1 MGDRLKDKLV
11 ELVNNPYD
19 LIINLD
25 LGFLYE
31 EQAQLASAI
40 SHYLRA
46 AEYGLDSTHKY
57 KRLLI
62 TESLLRAAICMDKLG
77 GRNHSTKG
85 LILHAISHLPS
96 LPQAYLQMSKVYE
109 ITSEWGECNA
119 VCSTGIEFIESY
131 QNLRYDGR
139 TKDEVLNELLYQKAV
154 SNYYLGKTYKA
165 RIDLLS
171 LKRRP
176 NLQGWISAAIDR
188 SLSAIG
194 YTDRFN
200 QVNYDSESNKSNK
213 PLFKDNAFVSYSQCM
228 QDVFVSSLIN
238 KQNGTY
244 VEIGSHD
251 PLLNNNTNLLETI
264 YGWKGISIDI
274 DKNIVNKFNSTRKNK
289 AIAADATKLDYKQ
302 LFIENNLPNEIE
314 YLQVDC
320 EPAITT
326 FEVLKRIPFDEYK
339 FGIITFE
346 HDHYKQ
352 DSNVRAESR
361 QFLESKGYELIIAD
375 VAHNCLQSFE
385 DWWGHP
391 EVLKKYIDR
400 EKLESI
406 KDTSSKPKCVL
417 DVFLN

>member
-1 MGDRLKDKLV
+1 MEDRLKNKLI

-19 LIINLD
+19 LNINLD

-46 AEYGLDSTHKY
+46 AEHGLDSNHKD

-77 GRNHSTKG
+77 GRNYSTKG

-96 LPQAYLQMSKVYE
+96 LPQAHLQMSKIYE
-109 ITSEWGECNA
+109 TTNEWAECNA
-119 VCSTGIEFIESY
+119 ACSTGIEFIESY

-176 NLQGWISAAIDR
+176 NLQGWILAAVDR
-188 SLSAIG
+188 SLNTIG

-200 QVNYDSESNKSNK
+200 QINYDSLPNKSTK
-213 PLFKDNAFVSYSQCM
+213 PLFKNNSFVSYSQCM
-228 QDVFVSSLIN
+228 QDVFVSSIIN
-238 KQNGTY
+238 KYYGTY

-251 PLLNNNTNLLETI
+251 PILNNNTNLLETV
-264 YGWKGISIDI
+264 YSWRGVSVDI
-274 DKNIVNKFNSTRKNK
+274 DQNIVNKFNSTRKNK
-289 AIAADATKLDYKQ
+289 AITADATKVDYKQ
-302 LFIENNLPNEIE
+302 LFVDNNLPNEID

-320 EPAITT
+320 EPATTT

-346 HDHYKQ
+346 HDHYKK

-361 QFLESKGYELIIAD
+361 EFLESKGYELIIAD

-391 EVLKKYIDR
+391 EVLKKYISK
-400 EKLESI
+400 ENFYSV
-406 KDTSSKPKCVL
+406 KDTSPQPKCVL
-417 DVFLN
+417 DIFIN

>member
-1 MGDRLKDKLV
+1 MILKSKLIDFIKDPHN
-11 ELVNNPYD
+11 LQ
-19 LIINLD
+19 INLD

-31 EQAQLASAI
+31 QENQLASAI
-40 SHYLRA
+40 SHYLRG
-46 AEYGLDSTHKY
+46 AEYGLDSAHKD

-77 GRNHSTKG
+77 SRNHSTKG

-96 LPQAYLQMSKVYE
+96 LPQSYLQMSKVYE
-109 ITSEWGECNA
+109 ITNEWNECNA
-119 VCSTGIEFIESY
+119 MCSTGIEFIESY
-131 QNLRYDGR
+131 QSLIYDTK
-139 TKDEVLNELLYQKAV
+139 TKDEVLNELLYQKAI
-154 SNYYLGKTYKA
+154 SNYYIGKTYKA

-171 LKRRP
+171 LRSKP
-176 NLQGWISAAIDR
+176 NLQNWILAAIDK
-188 SLSAIG
+188 SLNTIG

-200 QVNYDSESNKSNK
+200 QVNYDSLPNKSTK
-213 PLFKDNAFVSYSQCM
+213 SLFKDNTFISYSQCM

-238 KQNGTY
+238 RQNGTY

-251 PLLNNNTNLLETI
+251 PILNNNTNLLETV

-274 DKNIVNKFNSTRKNK
+274 DQNIVNKFNSTRKNK
-289 AIAADATKLDYKQ
+289 AIAADATKIDYKQ
-302 LFIENNLPNEIE
+302 LFIDNNLPDEIE

-320 EPAITT
+320 EPATTT

-361 QFLESKGYELIIAD
+361 EFLESKGYELIIAD

-391 EVLKKYIDR
+391 EVLKKYTDR
-400 EKLESI
+400 ETLESI
-406 KDTSSKPKCVL
+406 KDTSPKPKCVL
-417 DVFLN
+417 EIFF